1 MTSCTVQKRLDFS
14 WGYRYS
20 SNTTGWKKLRW
31 EFELA
36 AAKFLSRGLK
46 KKSHDRS
53 EKHNVG

>member
-1 MTSCTVQKRLDFS
+1 MQKRLDFS